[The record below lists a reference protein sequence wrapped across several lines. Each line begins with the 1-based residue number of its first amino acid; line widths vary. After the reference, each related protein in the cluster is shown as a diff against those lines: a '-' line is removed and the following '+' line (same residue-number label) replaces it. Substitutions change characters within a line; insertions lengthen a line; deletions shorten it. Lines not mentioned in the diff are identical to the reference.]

1 MFGRPEQLDPMDHP
15 DAGMCEDSSNPV
27 PEVSMCAEGPSVEPE
42 AMPSQSLE
50 LFDSCNSDGPG
61 PKLAKTETEV
71 EDQSESEAST
81 DPVQADAVTATS
93 EPVQADA
100 VTATS
105 EPMQADVVTATSEPM
120 QADAVTATSEPVQAD
135 QVMAVKGDEE
145 PAAPS
150 SSDGSDPVQTPAAPA
165 SDSGE
170 TGAERRSFVRGP
182 TRHHT
187 PDILRELCPPGCVI
201 LLNRPSF

>member
-81 DPVQADAVTATS
+81 DP
-93 EPVQADA
+93 
-100 VTATS
+100 
-105 EPMQADVVTATSEPM
+105 VTATSEPM